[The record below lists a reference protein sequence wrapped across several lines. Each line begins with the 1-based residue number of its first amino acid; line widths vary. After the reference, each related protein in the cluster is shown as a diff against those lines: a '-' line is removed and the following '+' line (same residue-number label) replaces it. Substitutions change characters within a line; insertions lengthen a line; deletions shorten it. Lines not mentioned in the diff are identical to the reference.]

1 MNPSDA
7 LINKSDAFWDLGVA
21 TFSSSTLAESTRL
34 DVTANRL
41 YYGMFLAVCAYASKY
56 RGLKIEERNPN
67 VHRVAKAL
75 VQAIAGTHQEFIA
88 LLPAYERLETI
99 RGEADYKCWH
109 VNSTD
114 LTSDAVIKP
123 ANKIRMAFI
132 AAAKDCSDQFQDVE
146 FDFTKVP

>member
-1 MNPSDA
+1 MNPCEA
-7 LINKSDAFWDLGVA
+7 LIDKSDAFWNLGVA
-21 TFSSSTLAESTRL
+21 TFSSTDIAESARL
-34 DVTANRL
+34 DVVANRL
-41 YYGMFLAVCAYASKY
+41 YYGMFLAVCAYASKF
-56 RGLKIEERNPN
+56 RGLNIEESNPN
-67 VHRVAKAL
+67 VHRVARAL
-75 VQAIAGTHQEFIA
+75 VQAIASTHQKFMT

-132 AAAKDCSDQFQDVE
+132 TAAKDCSDQFQDVE
-146 FDFTKVP
+146 FDLTNVP